1 MNKITDIGSRSSKT
15 FFQSLI
21 AAIIIEAVAV
31 FFITY
36 NNLYAFDFTDIYTW
50 IYFVGVV
57 LAIGILASSI
67 SAIQNAAINSRRKHR
82 AEKKGGKK

>member
-15 FFQSLI
+15 FFQALFASAIVEAIVVLI
-21 AAIIIEAVAV
+21 AT
-31 FFITY
+31 F
-36 NNLYAFDFTDIYTW
+36 NKLYAFDFTDIYTW

-57 LAIGILASSI
+57 LAIGILASII
-67 SAIQNAAINSRRKHR
+67 SAIQNAIINKKRKNH